1 MRLISNELVPVYE
14 SDKGERV
21 VDGRE
26 LHQFL
31 EVGRD
36 FTNWIKDRID
46 KYGFIEGDDFSPILA
61 KTSEGGRPRTEYIL
75 KLDMAKELAMV
86 ENNEKGSMAR
96 KYFIEVE
103 RRYKSQVI
111 DVQQL
116 TPEMQMF
123 KQLWDGLA
131 IKQIEDKQRDEKIHQ
146 LATGITT
153 IQETI
158 IQRDD
163 DWRESMKKMFNSAVR
178 NSDKDYSTLRTESY
192 EMLEE
197 RAKCDLARR
206 LRNMKDRLT
215 ESGATKTRV
224 NQLSRIDVIAED
236 PKLKEIYTAIVKEIS
251 VRYVR
256 LGA

>member
-1 MRLISNELVPVYE
+1 MRLISSELVPVYE
-14 SDKGERV
+14 SDRGERV

-26 LHQFL
+26 LHEFL

-36 FTNWIKDRID
+36 FTTWIKDRIE
-46 KYGFIEGDDFSPILA
+46 KYGFVESEDFSPVSG

-86 ENNEKGSMAR
+86 ENNEQGSRAR

-103 RRYKSQVI
+103 RRYKSQII
-111 DVQQL
+111 DVEQL
-116 TPEMQMF
+116 STEMQMF

-131 IKQIEDKQRDEKIHQ
+131 IKQIEDKRRDEKIHQ
-146 LATGITT
+146 LETGITT

-192 EMLEE
+192 ELLEE

-224 NQLSRIDVIAED
+224 NQLSRLDVIAED